1 MNNKIT
7 FKNISITISCFWL
20 FIFVLIP
27 NGLIFIT
34 TFLSKD
40 PINLISTPF
49 TIKNYAIIFDYK
61 FYSIM
66 LNSIYLAGKASILCL
81 IIGYPTAWALAQ
93 CKTATRNF
101 IITLIILPL
110 WVNSLIK
117 TYAIK
122 TILSKNGYGNM
133 VLLKLGIIDEP
144 MNLLYNDT
152 AMVIG
157 FVYLLLPL
165 MILPLYVS
173 ISNIPRIYKEAAKD
187 LGANNLYYFAKIMV
201 PLTYSGIVSGFLLVF
216 LPAIGMFY
224 LAELLGG
231 SKNILIGSYI
241 KNQMLTLLNWPV
253 ATTASCGMILIMFIF
268 IYIYKKSE
276 KQIGKSDE

>member
-7 FKNISITISCFWL
+7 FKNISIAISCFWL

-49 TIKNYAIIFDYK
+49 TITNYAIIFDYK

-66 LNSIYLAGKASILCL
+66 LNSIYLAGKASIVCL

-93 CKTATRNF
+93 CKAATRNF

-133 VLLKLGIIDEP
+133 ILLKLGIIDEP
-144 MNLLYNDT
+144 MDLLYNDM

-173 ISNIPRIYKEAAKD
+173 ISNIPSIYREAAKD
-187 LGANNLYYFAKIMV
+187 LGANNFHYFAKIMV
-201 PLTYSGIVSGFLLVF
+201 PLTYSGIISGFLLVF

-253 ATTASCGMILIMFIF
+253 AATASCGMILIMFLF